1 MSFFGA
7 RVIFLAQCHCD
18 CRCAEFAVECHLLD
32 QSAGRV
38 AAGAGWPG
46 RTEILRFRRWAWIC
60 HLGPFRVQAS
70 VKAPE
75 SWPPGQQGL
84 RAGASLLG
92 RNLDG
97 NQIAGSTEHV
107 LDMRISCFV
116 MVENV
121 RRGNV
126 IAY

>member
-1 MSFFGA
+1 MGA
-7 RVIFLAQCHCD
+7 N
-18 CRCAEFAVECHLLD
+18 
-32 QSAGRV
+32 
-38 AAGAGWPG
+38 
-46 RTEILRFRRWAWIC
+46 
-60 HLGPFRVQAS
+60 
-70 VKAPE
+70 
-75 SWPPGQQGL
+75 
-84 RAGASLLG
+84 LLG

-97 NQIAGSTEHV
+97 NQMRGSTEHV